1 VSTFRRRLF
10 LLLSLALFSLLTAC
24 APQETRRSAWGP
36 IRLIASADAIV
47 APAAALT
54 DGTLRAAW
62 VGADARGVHHDFAQ
76 PDGTSVTLPLPP
88 RNPYGQVLL
97 PSSSGYTHLLWLD
110 VDARGQTALYTALIS
125 PDSSVE
131 RGPTEVSSA
140 AVTSFSAVHTQD
152 GRAAV
157 VWAQGEGPVS
167 AIFLSTLDASGRP
180 GPAAQIAPRGNSP
193 ALVRAADGSVLAFW
207 RAGGRLVRA
216 RLAGGALLETSDLT
230 ADVALA
236 AGDALVS
243 LSAGLTDDTGA
254 LFWNIVRARSGASE
268 TWASW
273 GPSGGSNWPAPVRLS
288 LGEAAA
294 PIALVAAPA
303 TQTESLIAAARIGA
317 QLGIIRLENSRF
329 RLDGII
335 VSEVTLAVPPTLLA
349 DATGRLTL
357 AWYDHAP
364 GAVPH
369 LLSTSQ

>member
-1 VSTFRRRLF
+1 MSTFRRRLF
-10 LLLSLALFSLLTAC
+10 LLLSLALSSLLAAC
-24 APQETRRSAWGP
+24 APPEVPTSAWGP
-36 IRLIASADAIV
+36 IRLIASADAIS
-47 APAAALT
+47 APAAALANA
-54 DGTLRAAW
+54 TLRAAW
-62 VGADARGVHHDFAQ
+62 VGSDARGVHHDFAQ
-76 PDGTSVTLPLPP
+76 SEGTSVTLPLPP

-110 VDARGQTALYTALIS
+110 VDERGRTGLYTALIA
-125 PDSSVE
+125 PDSTVE
-131 RGPTEVSSA
+131 RGPTEISSA
-140 AVTSFSAVHTQD
+140 PVTSFSAVHTQD

-157 VWAQGEGPVS
+157 VWAQGESPIS
-167 AIFLSTLDASGRP
+167 AIYLSTIDASGRP
-180 GPAAQIAPRGNSP
+180 GPAAQIASRGSWP

-254 LFWNIVRARSGASE
+254 LFWNIVRANGTFE

-273 GPSGGSNWPAPVRLS
+273 GPSAGSDWPAPVRLS

-294 PIALVAAPA
+294 PVALVAAPA
-303 TQTESLIAAARIGA
+303 TQTESLVAAARIGD
-317 QLGIIRLENSRF
+317 QLGIISLEDGRF

-349 DATGRLTL
+349 GDDARLTL
-357 AWYDHAP
+357 VWYDHAP
-364 GAVPH
+364 DEVPR
-369 LLSTSQ
+369 LLSTDQ